1 MLVNA
6 SPAIVMMSIIS
17 VCVLL
22 SPVYMCVCVC
32 VCVLFS
38 QVNITT
44 RVKATVAAL
53 GERSEVCKFCFE
65 TVN

>member
-22 SPVYMCVCVC
+22 SPVYTCVC

-44 RVKATVAAL
+44 RVKATVAGL